1 MVESSESKGS
11 NMQSRHLITV
21 GFLMAALAMYYFGLE
36 TGAAVLFVAG
46 MVCEIVFWKRLFRRK
61 QS

>member
-1 MVESSESKGS
+1 
-11 NMQSRHLITV
+11 MQARHLITV
-21 GFLMAALAMYYFGLE
+21 GFLMASLAMYYFGLE

-61 QS
+61 RA